1 MCTQSQRARKLSYVN
16 AYIRDLEKRAGG
28 TCLQARHR
36 DADAEDGLR
45 DTARERGRGAPRGSR
60 KRAGARVR
68 RGGARARRPAG
79 SGSARGAQRGAVA
92 GDAGR
97 WAWEGAPREGM
108 CDDVQLLMLYSGNQ
122 RSVVK
127 QLSSNEK

>member
-28 TCLQARHR
+28 TCLQARRR

-79 SGSARGAQRGAVA
+79 SGSARGAQCGAVA

-108 CDDVQLLMLYSGNQ
+108 CDDVQLLMLYSRNQ

-127 QLSSNEK
+127 QLSSDEK

>member
-1 MCTQSQRARKLSYVN
+1 M
-16 AYIRDLEKRAGG
+16 
-28 TCLQARHR
+28 QARRR

-68 RGGARARRPAG
+68 RGGARVRRGGARARRPAG
-79 SGSARGAQRGAVA
+79 SGSARGAQCGAVA

-127 QLSSNEK
+127 QLSSDEK

>member
-28 TCLQARHR
+28 TCLQARRR

-68 RGGARARRPAG
+68 RGGARVRRGGARARRPAG

-97 WAWEGAPREGM
+97 SSSSLSACVPHIN
-108 CDDVQLLMLYSGNQ
+108 LML
-122 RSVVK
+122 
-127 QLSSNEK
+127 